1 MSMAL
6 RGPQWVR
13 TLGVKSLLFSGDS
26 SMVRPRGKLW
36 GLGIAVAALVVALPA
51 AMRVA
56 ADEAAPEHKAAVS
69 EKIAGT
75 QTGGDLGKQ
84 ETALAWIPDNAAFYV
99 SALHCRQQIDA
110 VRQSK
115 AWDRLMKLPAVV
127 ELLDKYQKQSEDSE
141 SPAGK
146 VQSGLANPQVQS
158 ALNFLADLLGQEAFV
173 CGDPNCI
180 DFLRLYQRIN
190 CANLSQT
197 ISSAMQG
204 KTGSEGREQQKAY
217 LFHVLAQNADLIK
230 VPNTIAGFRI
240 TDKQQARQ
248 NLDVVAGFLALG
260 SAMVPELNG
269 RFSRKTVGNC
279 EYLVLSLDGK
289 LIPWDK
295 VPLDELREHEIEKGD
310 IDKVVAKLKGLT
322 LVLAMGL
329 RDDYLVAAAVDSTDV
344 LAALGKGKPLGSR
357 PEFKPLLA
365 CADKKLTSISYLS
378 KDLASQVQA
387 NTLDLDDLLKQLGD
401 CLGKTDLAEDEQARI
416 RKDAASLAADL
427 KPWLPKAGAKMGFS
441 YLTATGYESYLYDW
455 GPSPQ
460 PDPSRALGLLSHV
473 GGDPLAVLIQRD
485 RNDALAYDLL
495 AKVAGMGHY
504 YFDKYALP
512 KLEPESEQEKYKK
525 FESAALPLVAR
536 FDAAT
541 RKFLL
546 PALADAEGG
555 AVLDAKFTTKQIAA
569 GVPEME
575 HPMPLPEPALV
586 YGVSDAEA
594 LVKAGSEYR
603 EVLNGLLA
611 ALHESDP
618 DSIPLLAIPE
628 PQVEKSSENTLYA
641 FPLPEKWGVDKR
653 VQVTIGLSK
662 SVLAISANHD
672 QAHRLLASTPLAAGD
687 VLGDASKPR
696 ANAGLL
702 RWAALVD
709 AATPW
714 IEEAIRQHGASVPK
728 EANPGDEVIPQVH
741 TVLEVLK
748 TLRTVTCES
757 YADGDALISHAI
769 TEIHDVP

>member
-495 AKVAGMGHY
+495 AKVAAWAITTSTNMLCRSWSPNPSRRSTRSSNRPPCRWSL
-504 YFDKYALP
+504 ASTP
-512 KLEPESEQEKYKK
+512 PPAS
-525 FESAALPLVAR
+525 SSCRPWP
-536 FDAAT
+536 T
-541 RKFLL
+541 RK
-546 PALADAEGG
+546 
-555 AVLDAKFTTKQIAA
+555 
-569 GVPEME
+569 GVRCSTPSS
-575 HPMPLPEPALV
+575 PPSRSPRACPRWSIRCRCRSRRWS

-757 YADGDALISHAI
+757 YATA
-769 TEIHDVP
+769 TP